1 MVISKRPPQDPHHL
15 LNQALISTEVLVE
28 PHIRY
33 STLGESETSF
43 KLLFLFFFISVEFAF
58 VCSNENK
65 STKFCDLSYEIS
77 CFCCQ
82 LFQSVL
88 ATQHTER
95 NKTWSIIQK
104 WSLLTLSNLTLV
116 EAVIYAAGVASPI
129 KILQRKFYAT
139 LLFKHPDWFKNLS
152 SQSECLKNCV
162 A

>member
-82 LFQSVL
+82 LFSVCASNTTYGEKQNLIHYPEVISSHFVKFDFGRSCDLRCRRCQSYKDF
-88 ATQHTER
+88 TT
-95 NKTWSIIQK
+95 
-104 WSLLTLSNLTLV
+104 
-116 EAVIYAAGVASPI
+116 
-129 KILQRKFYAT
+129 
-139 LLFKHPDWFKNLS
+139 
-152 SQSECLKNCV
+152 
-162 A
+162 